1 MDAMLIYALLAA
13 VLLLLLVLVVVGV
26 HLNRRLKDLH
36 AALQDLAQSQR
47 ILANNPKN
55 FEETKRINALKKNPY
70 D

>member
-1 MDAMLIYALLAA
+1 MSHASVLIFL
-13 VLLLLLVLVVVGV
+13 VVMVFMMLVLAVICYQIW
-26 HLNRRLKDLH
+26 HQAKSMNE
-36 AALQDLAQSQR
+36 ALQDIAQSQR